1 MIEWAWLIPV
11 FPFVASVLIFL
22 VFRPWKRFSGY
33 IAVAGIL
40 ASLLLALPVFGEV
53 LAGKH
58 IEGSLQWLP
67 LAGQDHGLEV
77 GFMVDPLT
85 AVMLIVVTIVSLL
98 VIVYSQGYM
107 HGDPSYSRYFAFI
120 SLFCMSMLGLVLAN
134 NLLVV
139 YMFWEGVGLGSYLLI
154 GFWYQKRAVK
164 EKRQTIIRNGR
175 AEFAEGPEM
184 SPAIAS
190 KKAFVVTRL
199 GDFGFLVGILLLFS
213 QAGTLEFT
221 KIEEM
226 IAAGRFSPEFMSL
239 VGILIFCGAVGK
251 SAQFPLHVWLPDAME
266 GPTPVSALIHAATM
280 VAAGVY
286 LVARTLPIFE
296 AGPLALQT
304 VLVIGTITALLAAS
318 MGLVANDIKRVMAFS
333 TVSQLGYMMIALGL
347 GSRVASM
354 FHLFNHAF
362 FKALLFLTAGSV
374 IHAMHNAFPRDEDE
388 WKRQD
393 VRFLGGLGKYMPIT
407 KWAMLIA
414 GLSLAGFP
422 LFSGFWSKDE
432 ILVVAWE
439 HNQLVF
445 WIALFTA
452 FLTAFY
458 MFRAWFLTFTGAPR
472 WMSVSGGSGVGSQGA
487 GHHDSQHSAHSTQ
500 DSHGAHGHHEPSPP
514 HESPWVMAAPLVI
527 LAVPAILSGFWMFPI
542 FGGTN
547 FGGFLEHGHGEVHID
562 AIVMGL
568 SIVAGLS
575 GIGLAYLMYYKGSVS
590 VEKVTAAFGPMYN
603 VLINKWW
610 FDEFYNGVI
619 VRYGVLGTA
628 AVLKWFDETFVD
640 GAVNGVGTVTRAAGA
655 GLRRVQTGRLQSYG
669 WAMYAGALVIALA
682 AIFGR

>member
-1 MIEWAWLIPV
+1 MIEYAWLIPV
-11 FPFVASVLIFL
+11 FPFAAFVLIFFA
-22 VFRPWKRFSGY
+22 FRFWKGFSGY
-33 IAVAGIL
+33 VAVAGIL
-40 ASLLLALPVFGEV
+40 ASFLLALPVFGEA
-53 LAGKH
+53 LAGKT
-58 IEGSLQWLP
+58 IERTINWLP
-67 LAGQDHGLEV
+67 LAGGNHALEI

-85 AVMLIVVTIVSLL
+85 AIMLVVVTTVSLL
-98 VIVYSQGYM
+98 VIFYSQGYM
-107 HGDPSYSRYFAFI
+107 HGDGGYSRYFAFI

-154 GFWYQKRAVK
+154 GFWFQKRAVR
-164 EKRQTIIRNGR
+164 EKRQTIVKDSRV
-175 AEFAEGPEM
+175 EYAEGPEM

-190 KKAFVVTRL
+190 KKAFIVTRF

-213 QAGTLEFT
+213 QAGTLEFS

-226 IAAGRFSPEFMSL
+226 IAHNQFSPEFMSL

-286 LVARTLPIFE
+286 LVARTFPIFE
-296 AGPLALQT
+296 AGPAAMTT
-304 VLVIGTITALLAAS
+304 VMVIGTITAILAAS

-333 TVSQLGYMMIALGL
+333 TVSQLGYMMLALGV
-347 GSRVASM
+347 GARGPAI

-374 IHAMHNAFPRDEDE
+374 IHAMHNAFPREEDE

-393 VRFLGGLGKYMPIT
+393 VRFLGGLGKYMPVT

-422 LFSGFWSKDE
+422 LISGFWSKDE
-432 ILVVAWE
+432 ILAMAFE
-439 HNQLVF
+439 RNQIVF
-445 WIALFTA
+445 WIGLFTA

-458 MFRAWFLTFTGAPR
+458 MFRAWFLTFTGEPR
-472 WMSVSGGSGVGSQGA
+472 WLTASGGSGDGETG
-487 GHHDSQHSAHSTQ
+487 GHDSHQS
-500 DSHGAHGHHEPSPP
+500 SHDGHDHHGPSLP

-527 LAVPAILSGFWMFPI
+527 LMVPSLLSGFWGSPFWP
-542 FGGTN
+542 GLNVGS
-547 FGGFLEHGHGEVHID
+547 FLEGKHEAVEVNG
-562 AIVMGL
+562 IVMAL
-568 SIVAGLS
+568 SIVAGLG
-575 GIGLAYLMYYKGSVS
+575 GIALAWVMYYRRSLS
-590 VEKVTAAFGPMYN
+590 PEKVAGWFGPMYT

-610 FDEFYNGVI
+610 IDEFYNGVI
-619 VRYGVLGTA
+619 VKYLVLGTA
-628 AVLKWFDETFVD
+628 RLMLLFDTYVVD
-640 GAVNGVGTVTRAAGA
+640 ATVNGVGSATRSAG
-655 GLRRVQTGRLQSYG
+655 GLLRQVQTGKLQNYG

-682 AIFGR
+682 AILGR